1 MVTPKRP
8 TQTPPVAPE
17 ALAGERSAVER
28 LRQGLREAEL
38 DCRCRARA
46 DAILERIGAEDDL
59 ATRAGALTD
68 ARKMRDAI
76 VLVTTLLDE
85 LDSLQP
91 DEPDRSAFSEIADLF
106 DDIGDFAAHGAAAAR
121 LCARRRPRARPGLT
135 Q

>member
-1 MVTPKRP
+1 MATPKRL
-8 TQTPPVAPE
+8 THAPHAKPE
-17 ALAGERSAVER
+17 GLAGERSTVER
-28 LRQGLREAEL
+28 LRQGLEDAEL

-46 DAILERIGAEDDL
+46 DAILERIGAEEDV
-59 ATRAGALTD
+59 ATRAAALSD

-91 DEPDRSAFSEIADLF
+91 DEPDRTAFSEIGDLF

-121 LCARRRPRARPGLT
+121 LCARRRIRSKPGLT